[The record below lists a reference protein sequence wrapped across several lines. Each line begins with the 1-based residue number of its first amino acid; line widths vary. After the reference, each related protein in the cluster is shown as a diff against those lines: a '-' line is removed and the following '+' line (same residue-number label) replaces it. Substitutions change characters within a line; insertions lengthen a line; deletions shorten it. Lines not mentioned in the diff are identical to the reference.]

1 MKVELGF
8 RVRRMAEPEKKYIF
22 YTKYWNSMSVHFGL
36 LPVVDEHVLLQLGAL
51 GEPLLADLA
60 TVVTWMEKAQNWRF

>member
-1 MKVELGF
+1 
-8 RVRRMAEPEKKYIF
+8 
-22 YTKYWNSMSVHFGL
+22 MSVHFGL